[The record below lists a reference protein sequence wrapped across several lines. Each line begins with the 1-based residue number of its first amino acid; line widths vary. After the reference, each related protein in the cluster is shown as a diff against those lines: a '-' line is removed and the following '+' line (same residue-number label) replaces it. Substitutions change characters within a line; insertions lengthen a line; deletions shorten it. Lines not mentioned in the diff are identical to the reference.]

1 MLVICQIVE
10 NVTENLFELFFI
22 VRMHV
27 AANMLSFILKLP
39 FETRILCS
47 VSFDHKDDRVHVEM
61 DWQLIGFTFL
71 TVKVQDELLVV
82 LAERDCAIH

>member
-10 NVTENLFELFFI
+10 NVAKNLFELFFV

-39 FETRILCS
+39 FEARILCS
-47 VSFDHKDDRVHVEM
+47 VSVDHKDDRIHVQM

-71 TVKVQDELLVV
+71 AVKVQDELLVI
-82 LAERDCAIH
+82 LAERDCTIH